1 MSANIKK
8 ILETSLNG
16 LIALSIF
23 TALAVASAHA
33 QGRDGHFISA
43 RAGVVNYVSG
53 DVKTRPADAKQWQR
67 LTSRDDLQTGD
78 AVRTGADARV
88 EVLLNP
94 GSYFRA
100 GAYTEFELTD
110 SSLDNLHLKLSRGSA
125 VVEAT
130 GYDKL
135 GLDIVVATPETRVHI
150 TRTGVYRLS
159 VKPSGETEVAVEKG
173 RALVGEG
180 ETAQLVK
187 GGKVARVGTG
197 GAVELAKLDKDE
209 RDALDQW
216 SRDRGKELAKL
227 NEGLARRQVSN
238 TLLAHGGFS
247 QGYPYGGVWAFS
259 ASFGCYT
266 FLPFFYGWMSP
277 YGYGY
282 NSWFYPRGYGYGY
295 NGGTYGGAVANG
307 QPGYRPGGNANPPG
321 NGGGNNAPGTNT
333 YPGNF
338 NPPPTP
344 PPSAPMPTRDVPSR
358 NDADRPMPERTY
370 APGTR
375 P

>member
-1 MSANIKK
+1 MNANIKK
-8 ILETSLNG
+8 MRETSLRG
-16 LIALSIF
+16 LVALSVL
-23 TALAVASAHA
+23 TALAAASARA
-33 QGRDGHFISA
+33 QTRDVHFISA
-43 RAGVVNYVSG
+43 RAGVVNYVTG
-53 DVKTRPADAKQWQR
+53 DVKTRRADEKSWQR

-78 AVRTGADARV
+78 AVRTGADGRV

-100 GAYTEFELTD
+100 GAYTEFDLVD
-110 SSLDNLHLKLSRGSA
+110 ASLDNLQLKLARGGA

-130 GYDKL
+130 GYDRL
-135 GLDIVVATPETRVHI
+135 GLDIVVATPGARVHI
-150 TRTGVYRLS
+150 IRTGVYRLS
-159 VKPSGETEVAVEKG
+159 ILPSGETEVAVQKG

-180 ETAQLVK
+180 DAAQLVK

-197 GAVELAKLDKDE
+197 GGVELAKLDKSSL
-209 RDALDQW
+209 DALDQW

-227 NEGLARRQVSN
+227 NETLARRQVNN
-238 TLLAHGGFS
+238 TMLARAGFS
-247 QGYPYGGVWAFS
+247 QGYSYGGVWAFS

-266 FLPFFYGWMSP
+266 FLPFYWGWSSP

-282 NSWFYPRGYGYGY
+282 NSWLYTPRYYPGTY
-295 NGGTYGGAVANG
+295 NGGTTTIG
-307 QPGYRPGGNANPPG
+307 QGGYRPGGNANPPG
-321 NGGGNNAPGTNT
+321 NSGGNSPGTNT

-344 PPSAPMPTRDVPSR
+344 PSAPMPTRDVPSR
-358 NDADRPMPERTY
+358 SDVDRPMPERTRE
-370 APGTR
+370 PGSR